1 MARSKELAPRT
12 DERYIS
18 RDVDMT
24 PISGLFDDIVPVLI
38 QCRLPSI
45 SGISKKL
52 QCCGQIFQKYRK
64 SYNVGWHIFQ
74 EYRKSYNVSWHI
86 FQKYRKSYIVGWH
99 IFQKYYS
106 VVTPMPKLV
115 SLIYALGD
123 EISLNIKH
131 NGAETH
137 ICFDALYFLSLHGR
151 LGQSNYP
158 IYLDYDG

>member
-1 MARSKELAPRT
+1 MAGCEQVSFTDFKNHCLISVRSIYRHPII

-64 SYNVGWHIFQ
+64 SYNVG
-74 EYRKSYNVSWHI
+74 
-86 FQKYRKSYIVGWH
+86 
-99 IFQKYYS
+99 
-106 VVTPMPKLV
+106 
-115 SLIYALGD
+115 
-123 EISLNIKH
+123 
-131 NGAETH
+131 
-137 ICFDALYFLSLHGR
+137 
-151 LGQSNYP
+151 
-158 IYLDYDG
+158 